1 MYHIIIKN
9 MGKNLNVLL
18 FALVVVAISFAI
30 FAATKWG
37 GVSYMEPGDKKK
49 EELKKYMDEKKTELK
64 KVKFTLVGKFGELTQ
79 DKKVLQGVM
88 DSAKAG
94 DYAGL
99 ERILNS
105 L

>member
-1 MYHIIIKN
+1 MKVDYQSMSIGI
-9 MGKNLNVLL
+9 L
-18 FALVVVAISFAI
+18 FISLMIAVFVYYI
-30 FAATKWG
+30 LEAT

-49 EELKKYMDEKKTELK
+49 EELKKYMGEKKTELK

>member
-1 MYHIIIKN
+1 MNDNNRSAFWRITFV
-9 MGKNLNVLL
+9 LVVLL
-18 FALVVVAISFAI
+18 V
-30 FAATKWG
+30 AATLITKT
-37 GVSYMEPGDKKK
+37 VSKMEPGDKKK
-49 EELKKYMDEKKTELK
+49 EELKKYMNEKKTELK

>member
-1 MYHIIIKN
+1 MKVDYQSMSIGILFISLII
-9 MGKNLNVLL
+9 
-18 FALVVVAISFAI
+18 AVAVYNILK
-30 FAATKWG
+30 AT

>member
-1 MYHIIIKN
+1 MNHNK
-9 MGKNLNVLL
+9 GSAFWK
-18 FALVVVAISFAI
+18 FAFPLVVILFVAIVI
-30 FAATKWG
+30 TKT
-37 GVSYMEPGDKKK
+37 VSKMEPGDKKK
-49 EELKKYMDEKKTELK
+49 EELKKYMGEKKTELK

>member
-1 MYHIIIKN
+1 MKDNNHSIFWKIII
-9 MGKNLNVLL
+9 VLT
-18 FALVVVAISFAI
+18 ALLGAAIWI
-30 FAATKWG
+30 RKT
-37 GVSYMEPGDKKK
+37 VSKMEPGDKKK

>member
-1 MYHIIIKN
+1 MKDNNRSAFWRITFV
-9 MGKNLNVLL
+9 LVVLL
-18 FALVVVAISFAI
+18 V
-30 FAATKWG
+30 AATLITKT
-37 GVSYMEPGDKKK
+37 VSKMEPGDKKK
-49 EELKKYMDEKKTELK
+49 EELKKYMNEKKTELK

>member
-1 MYHIIIKN
+1 MKVDYQSMSIGILFISLII
-9 MGKNLNVLL
+9 
-18 FALVVVAISFAI
+18 AVAVYNILE
-30 FAATKWG
+30 AT
-37 GVSYMEPGDKKK
+37 GVSKMEAGDKKK
-49 EELKKYMDEKKTELK
+49 EELKKYMGEKKTELK

>member
-1 MYHIIIKN
+1 MKKVMIILVSVITLIILSTLFF
-9 MGKNLNVLL
+9 GKTT
-18 FALVVVAISFAI
+18 S
-30 FAATKWG
+30 K
-37 GVSYMEPGDKKK
+37 MESGDKKK
-49 EELKKYMDEKKTELK
+49 EELKKFMDEKKTELK

>member
-1 MYHIIIKN
+1 MKKVMIILVSVITVIILSTLFL
-9 MGKNLNVLL
+9 GKTT
-18 FALVVVAISFAI
+18 S
-30 FAATKWG
+30 K
-37 GVSYMEPGDKKK
+37 MEPGDKKK
-49 EELKKYMDEKKTELK
+49 EEIKKFMDEKKTELK

>member
-1 MYHIIIKN
+1 MNYKNNSTLIILVSVITIIILSALFFGKTTSN
-9 MGKNLNVLL
+9 ME
-18 FALVVVAISFAI
+18 S
-30 FAATKWG
+30 
-37 GVSYMEPGDKKK
+37 GDKKK
-49 EELKKYMDEKKTELK
+49 EELKKFMGEKKTQLK

-88 DSAKAG
+88 DTAKAG